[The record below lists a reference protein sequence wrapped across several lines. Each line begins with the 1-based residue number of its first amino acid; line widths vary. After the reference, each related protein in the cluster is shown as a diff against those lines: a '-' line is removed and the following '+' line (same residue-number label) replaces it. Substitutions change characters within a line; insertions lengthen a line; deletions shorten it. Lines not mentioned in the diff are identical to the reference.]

1 MEREKKKLANA
12 SPARNRAIRYV
23 NTCMLSQKIERLGIA
38 EAGFFYRPDDFLSS
52 SQHCQVTEVSL
63 I

>member
-1 MEREKKKLANA
+1 MEREGKKLANA

-38 EAGFFYRPDDFLSS
+38 EAGFFFTGQMTFCHLANIAKSPK
-52 SQHCQVTEVSL
+52 
-63 I
+63 